1 MGSFKYEAIDKM
13 GEIITGKIVA
23 DDQTNVIKH
32 LRSMG
37 FMAMEIKEI
46 KESSFFGGTSLGK
59 KINIGELSLFSRQLA
74 AMLNSGI
81 PLTRAVYTLSKQ
93 VGSKMMSLALTEIGR
108 NVESG
113 VSFSDALKSYP
124 NIFSDLYVNMISAGE
139 AGGTLEATLTRLSN
153 QLQKDK
159 QLRDNVKS
167 AMFYPVAVFAF
178 AVVILFAMLFFLV
191 PIFVGFFPPD
201 ATLPTPTRLI
211 IGVSDLARNYWFLL
225 FPILILIVLGFRIY
239 AGSDTGK
246 KQLDRLK
253 FRLPVFG
260 QLIQKSVVAS
270 FARTFSTMMATGVP
284 VVQSLNAAGM
294 ATGHT
299 MVIETAQIAGEK
311 IQEGSSVSAP
321 LEESG
326 IFPPMVTHMISVGEE
341 TGNIPDMMDKVAE
354 FFEEEVATMT
364 KGITALIEPLLLVV
378 IGVLVGGMLIA
389 LYLPI
394 FTVITQI

>member
-13 GEIITGKIVA
+13 GEVVTGKIEA
-23 DDQTNVIKH
+23 DDQSNVTER

-37 FMAMEIKEI
+37 LMAMEIKEL
-46 KESSFFGGTSLGK
+46 KQSSLFGAAGLGK
-59 KINIGELSLFSRQLA
+59 KIKIGELSLFSRQLA
-74 AMLNSGI
+74 AMINSGI
-81 PLTRAVYTLSKQ
+81 PLTRAVYTLSRQ
-93 VGSKMMSLALTEIGR
+93 ANSKMMAVALTEIGR
-108 NVESG
+108 NVEGG

-167 AMFYPVAVFAF
+167 AMFYPVAVLAF
-178 AVVILFAMLFFLV
+178 AILILFGMLFFLV
-191 PIFVGFFPPD
+191 PVFVGFFPPG
-201 ATLPTPTRLI
+201 AVLPAPTRII
-211 IGVSDLARNYWFLL
+211 IGVSDLVRNYWYLL
-225 FPILILIVLGFRIY
+225 FLMLIAMVMVFRIY
-239 AGSDTGK
+239 AGSNTGK
-246 KQLDRLK
+246 RQLDRLK
-253 FRLPVFG
+253 FRVPVFG

-284 VVQSLNAAGM
+284 VVQSLSAAGM
-294 ATGHT
+294 STGHT
-299 MVIETAQIAGEK
+299 MVIDATQIAGEK

-364 KGITALIEPLLLVV
+364 KGLTALIEPLMLVV